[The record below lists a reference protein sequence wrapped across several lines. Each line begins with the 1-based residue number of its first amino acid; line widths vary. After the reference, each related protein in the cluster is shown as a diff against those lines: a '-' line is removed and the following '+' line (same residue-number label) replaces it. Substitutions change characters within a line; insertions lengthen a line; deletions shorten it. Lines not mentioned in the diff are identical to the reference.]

1 MKYFKIASRLF
12 GSTAIHMRP
21 YFASLYDD
29 LKKSKLSISVDEYIA
44 GMLLAFVISLV
55 FSIILFTSIFS
66 MLLPVGEA
74 IATSMTV
81 SILSSSLVFLG
92 FYLYPSIVVSSRKQK
107 IDISVPYTTIYLS
120 TLSSGNIPLLEMF
133 RIIGNMKEYGE
144 VSKECSQIVRNVDLL
159 GMNVESSIMKV
170 ADETPSKKFRELL
183 EGIYYTI
190 TSGGNLYQYP
200 KEKADV
206 YVADY
211 EDVLRRYS
219 QTLSMLNQVYL
230 SIIIVGSV
238 FFIILTTIMNMISP
252 SLSSLLM
259 QFIIVFLIMPVVSI
273 GFILLI
279 KFISPE

>member
-190 TSGGNLYQYP
+190 TSGGNLYQYL